1 MSITRNDQLW
11 PTIDFFWYQN
21 APDSSH
27 IRSFNDFLMK
37 VPKLMTKQIPY
48 GNFTFSM
55 HSPKFISPNCKFE
68 GKNVSQYPANCI
80 YIKSSYESELTCTFS
95 FMWKGKVIKE
105 ETGVAIGLIPAMVKS
120 ELCNLTNNKIPK
132 DIDLPEEKQ
141 KPTTIRWKELMA
153 MEFKTGLGGYF
164 VKEGVPRV
172 ITFQERNKFNHPM
185 IFDLSKNTSKTK
197 KYNYTVEVR
206 NSVTDTNTTGIM
218 AVHQTKNGNIV
229 CTMKYLDD
237 KREIEPLLFFYALG
251 FTDPQDIIDF
261 IISKEDP
268 LYKLTYVK
276 MAIQKMFEQIEEYEK
291 SPDQFCQETDP
302 KECTERAIFG
312 EEGCDATHC
321 SKHKTKNMTCLVNGK
336 SWMEEL
342 SSIGMKSV
350 ENKQEHVETILRS
363 KFLHHY
369 STKRE
374 KAIYFGYIIYNLI
387 SISVPDE
394 IKKENPDLKFAKED
408 DRDHFGSKV
417 LNTESV
423 LFSNVF
429 YSAIKKQLD
438 IMEKCIAIALKD
450 KSDEMAEIIVREM
463 NAKMIFPESDITKMP
478 ISTMLGKALTTNM
491 WGITKRDGVSTIFDP
506 INYNNA
512 VHLLMRSC
520 IPLKSFLGN
529 LDPRM
534 VHFSFWGII
543 DPFDTPEGET
553 IGHNKV
559 LSCLSFVSSEVDIT
573 PIVKYIKTETIPLSK
588 MKENSPKYKKVFIDN
603 QWKGVALREKCIE
616 IHQHI
621 LSERRAGRLDAT
633 ISIVWNSV
641 KEELHIYS
649 QEGRLLRPYLIVENG
664 EILLKKDDWKNYK
677 TWQDLCGS
685 GKIEM
690 LDCNEF
696 EYVKLYCVQVNDFM
710 KLNKKKRLEYSH
722 VDVHPATLFGA
733 CAGALAYP
741 NMTQGPRNSYG
752 ANQFRQSI
760 ATTTRFDTP
769 RILFYPQRALVRN
782 KIASML
788 LHYDEYPAGMN
799 VQVALMPALGFE
811 QEDGYIINRRFI
823 EMGGFMTGKKI
834 KHVIVIEGD
843 DKKIEIP
850 KENECFKF
858 KPKDLQNIDEN
869 GIIRKGSPVYMNDPL
884 YCMTIAENNGTFK
897 KTDATFFHTEENM
910 CWVED
915 VMVRDKG
922 FRNSKIIKITLAE
935 TRLCKYGN
943 KFAPRE
949 AQKGTSTYLC
959 PHEDMPFDPVTNTT
973 VTICVNPLCL
983 PSRMTVN
990 YLYEILFG
998 EYVCYQDKLSIEQ
1011 GKKGVYNHPGFENC
1025 TPYDEDPVEQ
1035 YERVTQDL
1043 KRMGFRQD
1051 GCKQLIDGRT
1061 GEMIAVPIFCGHVH
1075 MQTLKHMAD
1084 DKIAKRATGAIS
1096 ARMRCPT
1103 EGRSKGGGPK
1113 TGTMEK
1119 DVLAA
1124 GDAPEILL
1132 DRMCLSSDKFETTV
1146 CKHCGVIESHSKNI
1160 KARCK
1165 ACRKDDAMVSVT
1177 MSYSPKVVFQELM
1190 GMCVIPRLLV
1200 APKEDVDRKTKEYL
1214 KDECEKINRK
1224 TKEYLIDEREKINK
1238 QINPNLSVSRATI
1251 EKNLFG

>member
-1 MSITRNDQLW
+1 MSIKTNSDLW
-11 PTIDFFWYQN
+11 DTIKFFWEQN
-21 APDSSH
+21 PPDSSH
-27 IRSFNDFLMK
+27 IRSFNDFLAK
-37 VPKLMTKQIPY
+37 VPKLMTKQIKY
-48 GNFTFSM
+48 GNFTFGM
-55 HSPKFISPNCKFE
+55 KDPKFTLPFCKFE
-68 GKNVSQYPANCI
+68 GKNVAQYPANCI
-80 YIKSSYESELTCTFS
+80 YIKSSYDAELTCTFY
-95 FMWKGKVIKE
+95 FMWKDKIVKE
-105 ETGVAIGLIPAMVKS
+105 ESRVAIGLIPAMVGT
-120 ELCNLTNNKIPK
+120 ELCNLKNNKTPK
-132 DIDLPEEKQ
+132 DLDLPPEKQ
-141 KPTTIRWKELMA
+141 KPTTKRWKELMD

-185 IFDLSKNTSKTK
+185 IFDLSENTSKVK
-197 KYNYTVEVR
+197 HYAYTVEVR
-206 NSVTDTNTTGIM
+206 NSVTDLNTTGIL
-218 AVHQTKNGNIV
+218 AAHVTKKGSIV

-237 KREIEPLLFFYALG
+237 KREIEPFLFFYALG

-261 IISKEDP
+261 IICKDDP
-268 LYKLTYVK
+268 LYELTYVK
-276 MAIQKMFEQIEEYEK
+276 VTIQKMFEQI
-291 SPDQFCQETDP
+291 QEFS
-302 KECTERAIFG
+302 KECDVICEECSERAMYGVG
-312 EEGCDATHC
+312 ELSNQGPTKNVANAPGATATPSHC
-321 SKHKTKNMTCLVNGK
+321 SKHKTKSMTCLVHGK
-336 SWMEEL
+336 SWVDEL
-342 SSIGMKSV
+342 ASIGMKSV
-350 ENKQEHVETILRS
+350 DNKQEYVETILRS

-374 KAIYFGYIIYNLI
+374 KAIYFGWVLYNLI
-387 SISVPDE
+387 SVSVPADV
-394 IKKENPDLKFAKED
+394 KKQYSSNTERGGDKPPIRFAKED

-429 YSAIKKQLD
+429 YAAVKKQMET
-438 IMEKCIAIALKD
+438 MEKCIAIALKD
-450 KSDEMAEIIVREM
+450 KSDEMAEIIVKEM

-520 IPLKSFLGN
+520 IHLKSFIGN

-559 LSCLSFVSSEVDIT
+559 LATLAYVSSEVDIS
-573 PIVKYIKTETIPLSK
+573 PIIKYFTREIIPLK
-588 MKENSPKYKKVFIDN
+588 KAKTSPEFKKVFIDN
-603 QWKGVALREKCIE
+603 QWKGVATKTKCLE
-616 IHQHI
+616 MHKFM
-621 LSERRAGRLDAT
+621 LDERRSGRIDPT
-633 ISIVWNSV
+633 ISIVWNKI
-641 KEELHIYS
+641 KEELHVYS
-649 QEGRLLRPYLIVENG
+649 QEGRLLRPYLVVENG
-664 EILLKKDDWKNYK
+664 EILLQKDDWKHYK

-685 GKIEM
+685 GKIDM
-690 LDCNEF
+690 LDSNEF
-696 EYVKLYCVQVNDFM
+696 EYVQLYCVQVADFM
-710 KLNKKKRLEYSH
+710 KMTRKQRKEYSH

-760 ATTTRFDTP
+760 GTTTRFDTP
-769 RILFYPQRALVRN
+769 RILFYPQRTLVRN

-788 LHYDEYPAGMN
+788 LYYDDYPCGMN
-799 VQVALMPALGFE
+799 VQVALMPGLGFE
-811 QEDGYIINRRFI
+811 QEDGYIINRSFI

-834 KHVIVIEGD
+834 KHTIIIEGD
-843 DKKIEIP
+843 DKKLEIP

-869 GIIRKGSPVYMNDPL
+869 GIIRKGSPVFMNDPL
-884 YCMTIAENNGTFK
+884 CCMTIAENNGKFQ
-897 KTDATFFHTEENM
+897 KTDATQFHTEETM

-935 TRLCKYGN
+935 TRLCKWGN

-949 AQKGTSTYLC
+949 AQKGTATYLC
-959 PHEDMPFDPVTNTT
+959 PHEDMPFDPVSNTT
-973 VTICVNPLCL
+973 ITVIVNPLCI
-983 PSRMTVN
+983 PSRMTIN
-990 YLYEILFG
+990 YLYELFIG
-998 EYVCYQDKLSIEQ
+998 EYICCQDKLNIEA
-1011 GKKGVYNHPGFENC
+1011 GKPGVYNHPGYENC

-1035 YERVTQDL
+1035 VERVSNEL

-1061 GEMIAVPIFCGHVH
+1061 GEMITTPIFCGHVH
-1075 MQTLKHMAD
+1075 IQTLKHMAD
-1084 DKIAKRATGAIS
+1084 DKIAKRATGTIS

-1103 EGRSKGGGPK
+1103 EGRAKGGGVK

-1132 DRMCLSSDKFETTV
+1132 DRMCLSSDKFDTTV
-1146 CKHCGVIESHSKNI
+1146 CKHCGVIESHSKAVR
-1160 KARCK
+1160 ARCK
-1165 ACRKDDAMVSVT
+1165 ACKKDDAMVGIT

-1190 GMCVIPRLLV
+1190 GMGVIPRLLV
-1200 APKEDVDRKTKEYL
+1200 APKE
-1214 KDECEKINRK
+1214 
-1224 TKEYLIDEREKINK
+1224 
-1238 QINPNLSVSRATI
+1238 
-1251 EKNLFG
+1251 KN